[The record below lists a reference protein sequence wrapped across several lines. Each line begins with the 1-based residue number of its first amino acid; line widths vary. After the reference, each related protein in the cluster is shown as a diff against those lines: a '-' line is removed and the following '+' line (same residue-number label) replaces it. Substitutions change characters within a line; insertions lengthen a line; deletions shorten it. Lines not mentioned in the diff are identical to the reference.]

1 MNKYK
6 VLDDTKQ
13 AIRIFHTKAEATRF
27 LQEGWSIVLLKSPNK
42 YSQALEKVGEALI

>member
-6 VLDDTKQ
+6 VLDETKQ
-13 AIRIFHTKAEATRF
+13 AIRIFHKKAEATRF

-42 YSQALEKVGEALI
+42 YNQALQSVGEALI

>member
-13 AIRIFHTKAEATRF
+13 AIRIFHTKSEATRF
-27 LQEGWSIVLLKSPNK
+27 LQEGWSIVLLKSQSRYK
-42 YSQALEKVGEALI
+42 QAMEKVGEALL

>member
-6 VLDDTKQ
+6 VIDDTKQ
-13 AIRIFHTKAEATRF
+13 AIRIFHRKSEATRF

-42 YSQALEKVGEALI
+42 YKQALDRVGEALI